1 MKLQGPDVD
10 IDEEHLIPNH
20 LMDLQANEDEEV

>member
-1 MKLQGPDVD
+1 MKLLGPDVD